1 MWSECD
7 DECDGIFQGLW
18 IFPHQN
24 TTDYVM
30 NSCMEYEIP
39 VLKVFTE
46 PLLNAVPSSS
56 VHYER
61 ACELLQLLSFF
72 NPMSP
77 AKVRREFLLL

>member
-1 MWSECD
+1 M
-7 DECDGIFQGLW
+7 QGLW

-24 TTDYVM
+24 NTDYVM

-46 PLLNAVPSSS
+46 PLLNTVPSTSPYYS
-56 VHYER
+56 R
-61 ACELLQLLSFF
+61 ACELLKLLSFF

-77 AKVRREFLLL
+77 AKVCNLCIELLP